1 MEIRRLYE
9 VMVLSVPTAS
19 EAEHAALVGSI
30 AQTIQQ
36 HGGTVLHQTTWGKRL
51 LAYPIQKHR
60 EGWYDLFYVAAY
72 PSQIA
77 PVEQWLKLQPNVLRY
92 MVVRVNRAHLAVLQ
106 KQYNLTLPEGVS
118 VARPK

>member
-9 VMVLSVPTAS
+9 LLVLSVPTMS
-19 EAEHAALVGSI
+19 EAEHAALTESI
-30 AQTIQQ
+30 VRTVQQNGGAVLYQTS
-36 HGGTVLHQTTWGKRL
+36 WGKRL

-72 PSQIA
+72 PSQVV
-77 PVEQWLKLQPNVLRY
+77 PVEQWLKLRTDVLRY
-92 MVVRVNRAHLAVLQ
+92 MFVRVNRAHLAVLQ
-106 KQYNLTLPEGVS
+106 KQYNLALPEDVS

>member
-9 VMVLSVPTAS
+9 LIVLSVPTPT
-19 EAEHAALVGSI
+19 EAEHATLVESI

-36 HGGTVLHQTTWGKRL
+36 NGGTVLYQTTWGKRR

-72 PSQIA
+72 PSQLA
-77 PVEQWLKLQPNVLRY
+77 PVEQWLKLHANVLRY
-92 MVVRVNRAHLAVLQ
+92 MFVRVNRAHLAVLQ
-106 KQYNLTLPEGVS
+106 KRYNLSLPEGVS